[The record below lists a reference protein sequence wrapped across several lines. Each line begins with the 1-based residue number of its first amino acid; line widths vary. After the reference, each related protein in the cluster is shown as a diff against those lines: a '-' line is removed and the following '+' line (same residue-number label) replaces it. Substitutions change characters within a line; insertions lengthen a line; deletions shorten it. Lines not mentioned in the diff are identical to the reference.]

1 LLYPTLRR
9 SSSCSASK
17 YNVYAELSVMPMFR
31 MAAQV
36 SGVIAA

>member
-1 LLYPTLRR
+1 LRNV
-9 SSSCSASK
+9 SSFSDSK
-17 YNVYAELSVMPMFR
+17 YSVYAELSVMPMFR